1 MASDAL
7 LVRDRIEKRI
17 YYLRK
22 QRVMLSMDLAKL
34 YGVEPKVLVQAVK
47 RNIERFPDDF
57 IFQLSLQEVR
67 NLKSHFVT
75 SRQ

>member
-1 MASDAL
+1 MASHG
-7 LVRDRIEKRI
+7 VIRSDRIEKGI
-17 YYLRK
+17 HFLQK
-22 QRVMLSMDLAKL
+22 QRVMLSMDLAEL

-47 RNIERFPDDF
+47 RNFERFPDDF